1 MSKIN
6 ELIQTLCPDG
16 VEYKKLLDVAE
27 SFTGLTYSP
36 HDKVE
41 EGLGTLVLRSSNI
54 QNNKLCFEDNVYVGT
69 ENIPERA
76 LVKNGDILICVRN
89 GSKALV
95 GKAAKITGIEHRTAF
110 GVFMSILRADKR
122 YLNED
127 YLFYVWQFA
136 YNELRSRTDDSMVI
150 NQITKRDFANI
161 EIPVPPLPV
170 QEEIVR
176 ILDEYTDLEAELEA
190 KLSEEIELK
199 QKQYDFYRNELL
211 TFENTVE
218 WNCLDEVC
226 HLVTGAT
233 PSKSISKYWDNGT
246 ISWMSSGEV
255 NLRIVRDTEKKITQL
270 GYDSASTK
278 IVPVH
283 SVIIALAGQGK
294 TRGKVAINE
303 IELCTNQSLCSMIC
317 GESLDY
323 KYLYYYLDSKYEELR
338 AISNG
343 DGNRGGLS
351 LKILAPYKI
360 PVPSL
365 TEQERIV
372 KILDKYDTYTR
383 DMISTL
389 NTELE
394 SRKKQYAY
402 YRDRLLTFKRKE

>member
-89 GSKALV
+89 GSKVLV
-95 GKAAKITGIEHRTAF
+95 GKAAKITGIKHRTAF
-110 GVFMSILRADKR
+110 GAFMSILRADKR

-136 YNELRSRTDDSMVI
+136 YNELRSRTDNSMVI

-161 EIPVPPLPV
+161 EIAVPPLPV

-176 ILDEYTDLEAELEA
+176 ILDEYTELEAELEA

-199 QKQYDFYRNELL
+199 QKQYEFYRKYKLIY
-211 TFENTVE
+211 TV
-218 WNCLDEVC
+218 
-226 HLVTGAT
+226 
-233 PSKSISKYWDNGT
+233 
-246 ISWMSSGEV
+246 
-255 NLRIVRDTEKKITQL
+255 
-270 GYDSASTK
+270 
-278 IVPVH
+278 
-283 SVIIALAGQGK
+283 
-294 TRGKVAINE
+294 
-303 IELCTNQSLCSMIC
+303 NQ
-317 GESLDY
+317 
-323 KYLYYYLDSKYEELR
+323 
-338 AISNG
+338 
-343 DGNRGGLS
+343 
-351 LKILAPYKI
+351 
-360 PVPSL
+360 
-365 TEQERIV
+365 
-372 KILDKYDTYTR
+372 
-383 DMISTL
+383 
-389 NTELE
+389 
-394 SRKKQYAY
+394 
-402 YRDRLLTFKRKE
+402 

>member
-1 MSKIN
+1 MSKI
-6 ELIQTLCPDG
+6 EDLIKQYCPDG
-16 VEYKKLLDVAE
+16 VEWKRLGELVSYEQPSKYIVKSTNYSDEYDVPVLTAGQSFILGYTDE
-27 SFTGLTYSP
+27 RDGIYDASPNNPVIIFDDFTGAFHWVDFPFKVKSSAMKMLRVGCNDTTLRYVYYAMRNIGYTSDEHKRLWIGLYS
-36 HDKVE
+36 
-41 EGLGTLVLRSSNI
+41 NF
-54 QNNKLCFEDNVYVGT
+54 Q
-69 ENIPERA
+69 
-76 LVKNGDILICVRN
+76 
-89 GSKALV
+89 
-95 GKAAKITGIEHRTAF
+95 
-110 GVFMSILRADKR
+110 
-122 YLNED
+122 
-127 YLFYVWQFA
+127 
-136 YNELRSRTDDSMVI
+136 
-150 NQITKRDFANI
+150 
-161 EIPVPPLPV
+161 IPVPHIAV
-170 QEEIVR
+170 QDEIVR
-176 ILDEYTDLEAELEA
+176 ILDKFTELE
-190 KLSEEIELK
+190 KELEK
-199 QKQYDFYRNELL
+199 ELELRRKQYEFYRDKLL
-211 TFENTVE
+211 TFGNTVE
-218 WNCLDEVC
+218 WKCLDEMC

-360 PVPSL
+360 PVPSP

-372 KILDKYDTYTR
+372 KILDKFDTLTTSLTSGLPAE
-383 DMISTL
+383 IKL
-389 NTELE
+389 
-394 SRKKQYAY
+394 RKQQYEY
-402 YRDRLLTFKRKE
+402 YRDYLFGLLR